1 MKLITPHLAAG
12 GFASVNNSADY
23 TEWTAGVGIQIFFDP
38 QNLFWARKDMFSEFG
53 KHSNK

>member
-23 TEWTAGVGIQIFFDP
+23 TESAAGIGIQIFFDP
-38 QNLFWARKDMFSEFG
+38 QNLFWTRKDKFSEFG
-53 KHSNK
+53 KSSNK